1 MKRTVS
7 IKQKAFNPDLQIQ
20 DNSETK
26 NFISSHKF
34 GTNRNFKAL
43 WTDPN
48 PVKYGGK
55 YGM

>member
-7 IKQKAFNPDLQIQ
+7 IKQKAFNPELQIQ

-26 NFISSHKF
+26 NFISSHKY
-34 GTNRNFKAL
+34 GRNRNLKAV